1 MEQSNRRQSGYS
13 LPETSLAEQP
23 ESQISKISESPL
35 FPIDLHEIIEVA
47 QLLFKSALPTS
58 LTYIASV
65 VTGLVSLRFAGK
77 YGNAAE
83 LAGASLGYTWANIF
97 CLGFFISIDHGFAII
112 ASRLFGAEKHRELG
126 VLYQRN
132 VLMICALAI
141 PMILPMIFA
150 DSILLSLGLDAE
162 ISLNAGIYLRNAI
175 PSIIGS
181 FLFNTTR
188 FFLISQNIFNVQ
200 SVILGAL
207 VPLHIFWCYL
217 FVDVFG
223 MPVAGA
229 ALAKSVTDVIAI
241 ILLILYVKYAG
252 VCKES
257 WIPWTK
263 ECLEGWGSHFKQ
275 TLMLGANTYFEWIAY
290 EISMFIVGAMND
302 PYVMGAHGV
311 AVNFTSAMFYIPLG
325 TSVSMQ
331 ALIGNAVGEGSTYK
345 AQKIVVAG
353 SGLNLVFTLF
363 NAFTM
368 IFFNRQ
374 ISIFF
379 ISDQTSRL
387 ILEKILIIYGLA
399 SIPDSYANCL
409 GGVLRVV
416 GKEKEVLT
424 SFFICYMV
432 IGVNAQWISGLVM
445 GYGIIAIWLSTAAS
459 ILIMFALMLR
469 KVMHLNWSEEIAKVK
484 KSLDETTDGE
494 SQNYIEMVEMP

>member
-13 LPETSLAEQP
+13 LQDIAEQP
-23 ESQISKISESPL
+23 ESQIQKISETPL
-35 FPIDLHEIIEVA
+35 FPLNIGELIEVA

-65 VTGLVSLRFAGK
+65 VTGLISLRFAGK
-77 YGNAAE
+77 YGDANE

-97 CLGFFISIDHGFAII
+97 CLGFFISIDHGFATI
-112 ASRLFGAEKHRELG
+112 ASRLFGAEKYRELG

-132 VLMICALAI
+132 VLVICALAI

-150 DSILLSLGLDAE
+150 DSILVSVGLDAE
-162 ISLNAGIYLRNAI
+162 ISLNTGIYLRNVI

-188 FFLISQNIFNVQ
+188 FFLISQNIFSVQ

-207 VPLHIFWCYL
+207 VPLHVFWCYL
-217 FVDVFG
+217 FVDVFQ
-223 MPVAGA
+223 MPVAGG

-241 ILLILYVKYAG
+241 VILLLYIKTAG

-257 WIPWTK
+257 WIPWTR
-263 ECLEGWGSHFKQ
+263 ECLENWGSHLKQ
-275 TLMLGANTYFEWIAY
+275 TLMLGANTYVEWISY
-290 EISMFIVGAMND
+290 EISMFIVGALNN
-302 PYVMGAHGV
+302 PFVMGAHGV

-345 AQKIVVAG
+345 AQKIMVAG
-353 SGLNLVFTLF
+353 AALNSVFTLF
-363 NAFTM
+363 NSFTM
-368 IFFNRQ
+368 IMFNRQ
-374 ISIFF
+374 IAVFF
-379 ISDQTSRL
+379 ISDETSRQ
-387 ILEKILIIYGLA
+387 ILENILIIYGIA

-424 SFFICYMV
+424 SFLLCY
-432 IGVNAQWISGLVM
+432 IGLGVNAQWITGISM

-459 ILIMFALMLR
+459 ILVMFILMLR
-469 KVMHLNWSEEIAKVK
+469 KVMNLNWSEEIARVR
-484 KSLDETTDGE
+484 KSIDETTDGE